1 MDLYSFGPIALLL
14 DGASWLVTRLH
25 EFVAPLAPEAGAAL
39 AVALLTILVRT
50 ALIPVGRSQVKAEL
64 TRKRLAPKI
73 AALNAKYK
81 NPEVRQRKLMEL
93 YQTEK
98 ASPLAGC
105 LPLLLQIPVLS
116 AIYGLFIKPE
126 IHGAPNTLLTETL
139 GGLPLS
145 GNLMTLLNSG
155 EAWPRIGIYLGIVL
169 IMAITAELQRRYLLL
184 PVEPAPA
191 PAAPVPGQP
200 AMPDLSGLTRV
211 MRWMPY
217 MTVLMALWVPLA
229 AAIYLMITTA
239 WTLCERLLLRR
250 ILGARAEAAG
260 QGGTEL
266 VPA

>member
-14 DGASWLVTRLH
+14 DGAYWLVSRLH
-25 EFVAPLAPEAGAAL
+25 EFVTPLAPEAGAAL
-39 AVALLTILVRT
+39 AVALLTILVRI
-50 ALIPVGRSQVKAEL
+50 ALIPVGRSQVKAEI

-126 IHGAPNTLLTETL
+126 IHGAPNTLLSETMA
-139 GGLPLS
+139 GLPLS
-145 GNLMTLLNSG
+145 GNLGTLLGSG
-155 EAWPRIGIYLGIVL
+155 EAWPRITVYVL
-169 IMAITAELQRRYLLL
+169 LVLVMAGVAELQRRYLLL
-184 PVEPAPA
+184 PQDPP
-191 PAAPVPGQP
+191 PTPPAPVPGQP
-200 AMPDLSGLTRV
+200 TLPDLSGLTRI

-217 MTVLMALWVPLA
+217 MTVVMALIVPLA
-229 AAIYLMITTA
+229 AAIYLTITTA

-250 ILGARAEAAG
+250 ILGAREAQAGSGNAEV
-260 QGGTEL
+260 